1 MQQCWSLEG
10 AHAHGMRAWSS
21 ETREVQGCIQ
31 RPPMPEAECVRLQ
44 SERVTSFISVKTKDN
59 DTVRAG
65 LLVLSDR
72 LSHLLQR
79 LRDSPLST
87 RNARSHKASTEQAKI

>member
-1 MQQCWSLEG
+1 
-10 AHAHGMRAWSS
+10 
-21 ETREVQGCIQ
+21 
-31 RPPMPEAECVRLQ
+31 MPEAKVFCLQ

-79 LRDSPLST
+79 IRDSPLST
-87 RNARSHKASTEQAKI
+87 RNARSHKASTEQADLRRKSYTLQVLVT